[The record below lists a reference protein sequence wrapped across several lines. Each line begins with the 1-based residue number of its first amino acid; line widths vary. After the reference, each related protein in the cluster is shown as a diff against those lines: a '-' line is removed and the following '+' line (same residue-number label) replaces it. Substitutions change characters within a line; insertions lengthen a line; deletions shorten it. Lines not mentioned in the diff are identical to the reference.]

1 MGVKRVSET
10 EKTFDLKTGIFC
22 HFGSVL
28 GMSLKNVTSL
38 GSNLA
43 SVTNLKGIQTPH
55 NLCCDL
61 GGDKIF
67 TTGWSGS
74 TVQV

>member
-38 GSNLA
+38 GLNFGPFCKVQPIKEAKAQSKNQGIF
-43 SVTNLKGIQTPH
+43 LK
-55 NLCCDL
+55 
-61 GGDKIF
+61 F
-67 TTGWSGS
+67 S
-74 TVQV
+74 